1 VGKRTIVL
9 SLFFLISGLAVLG
22 YFLERNRR
30 DMLTDPYKAI
40 PTDAALVIETADLQ
54 EFLNKIAAKEGI
66 FGELN
71 SVKELNSFTLGL
83 RNIVT
88 LVNRPAFE
96 NIFTGNKALIAFFY
110 SENNKF
116 SPLLSMVVPSDLKLR
131 QVREILR
138 ESGVEEVSEQEIDGG
153 RIMNIKYTHN
163 RQADTAYI
171 FVKSGLLL
179 CCTSMKYLERAVSN
193 DDGRKDIRSIPG
205 FFKVYTASG
214 KNEDRLF
221 AVFSNLSEPV
231 SSLLRKDEKSIAA
244 RIGRLAEVVEG
255 DIYIND
261 DGLVLS
267 GYLET
272 PDSTD
277 LLYRYKSILPGTL
290 DTDKVLPSS
299 TILFETVLLPGEE
312 IGTTRNNLISE
323 ETYAL
328 ALELKPYIGE
338 EITRAIIDIR
348 EQKYEENTLVIYELS
363 NRMQSE
369 NILTDALGKSKSHS
383 TKSGRQNI
391 LYFQPDDQTKIP
403 VYRTPFKG
411 LISVLLPS
419 FAPDF
424 NDSYFAFYDNYLVT
438 GNSFATISGFL
449 YENILNKTLANDI
462 TYRDFEG
469 TLPSRAGY
477 FFYCIPSRI
486 TGYLSAFLDD
496 KIIKILQGNN
506 ASLKKIQAAGYLF
519 ASSNEMIY
527 NSLSIRF
534 KKEAREES
542 KTQWETLLDT
552 IAGIKPFFFTNH
564 ITGAKEIFIQDLKNN
579 AYLINSAGRV
589 LWKVPVKERISGNV
603 FMIDYYRNGKF
614 QLLFAGKNFLH
625 ILDRNGN
632 YVERYPVKLRNPAAN
647 GLAVFDYDNNRDY
660 RFFIAGDDRIVY
672 AYNKTG
678 SIVKGW
684 KPFKTAFNVI
694 SDVRFFRVSGK
705 DYLVVCDESSVYFL
719 DRTGNK
725 RLTLKDVVTK
735 ARGSEIRLSAGA
747 DPSVV
752 LSSPDGTVQKIKF
765 DGTISKI
772 SLRKFSDG
780 HSFDFFDIDGD
791 GFDEYIFIDK
801 GILYLYD
808 HNASEMFTKR
818 FNSDDLGGPITFIFS
833 GADKKI
839 GVFDNK
845 NKLIYLIDKNGETA
859 EGFPL
864 RGASMFSIGRLS
876 EKGGYNL
883 IVGGTDRFLYNYKIG
898 PELK

>member
-1 VGKRTIVL
+1 VGKKTIVL
-9 SLFFLISGLAVLG
+9 SLFILISGLAVLG

-30 DMLTDPYKAI
+30 DLLTDPYKAI
-40 PTDAALVIETADLQ
+40 SPDAALVIEAADIQ

-71 SVKELNSFTLGL
+71 SVKELNSFTLSL
-83 RNIVT
+83 KSLMT
-88 LVNRPAFE
+88 LANRPAFE
-96 NIFTGNKALIAFFY
+96 KILAGHKALIAFFY
-110 SENNKF
+110 SEKNEF
-116 SPLLSMVVPSDLKLR
+116 YPLLSLTVPPDLKLR

-138 ESGVEEVSEQEIDGG
+138 EAGVEKVQEQEYNGI
-153 RIMNIKYTHN
+153 RILNIHHN
-163 RQADTAYI
+163 YNRKADTA
-171 FVKSGLLL
+171 FLSVKSGLLL
-179 CCTSMKYLERAVSN
+179 CTTSMEYLEHAISN
-193 DDGRKDIRSIPG
+193 AEGKNDIRSIPG
-205 FFKVYTASG
+205 FDKVYSASG

-221 AVFSNLSEPV
+221 AAFSNLAKPIA
-231 SSLLRKDEKSIAA
+231 SLLKKDAKNMSGRIAK
-244 RIGRLAEVVEG
+244 LAEAVEG

-261 DGLVLS
+261 EGLVLS

-272 PDSTD
+272 SDSTD
-277 LLYRYKSILPGTL
+277 LLYRYKSIVPGTL

-299 TILFETVLLPGEE
+299 TILFETLLLPGAVP
-312 IGTTRNNLISE
+312 GTSKNNSISE

-328 ALELKPYIGE
+328 AIELKPYIGE
-338 EITRAIIDIR
+338 EITRAVTDIR
-348 EQKYEENTLVIYELS
+348 DQDYEENTLVIYELS

-369 NILTDALGKSKSHS
+369 NILTDALGKFKSAG
-383 TKSGRQNI
+383 TKDGGQSI
-391 LYFQPDDQTKIP
+391 LYFQPDDQTNIP
-403 VYRTPFKG
+403 VYRTPFRG
-411 LISVLLPS
+411 LISVLVPL

-449 YENILNKTLANDI
+449 YDNLLNKTLANDI

-486 TGYLSAFLDD
+486 TGYLASFLDE
-496 KIIKILQGNN
+496 KVIKILNGNN
-506 ASLKKIQAAGYLF
+506 ASLKKIQAAGYQF

-552 IAGIKPFFFTNH
+552 TAGIKPFFFTNH

-589 LWKVPVKERISGNV
+589 LWKVPVRERIAGNV
-603 FMIDYYRNGKF
+603 FMIDYFRNGKL
-614 QLLFAGKNFLH
+614 QLLFAGENYIHL
-625 ILDRNGN
+625 LDRNGN
-632 YVERYPVKLRNPAAN
+632 YVERYPVELRSPAAN

-660 RFFIAGDDRIVY
+660 RIFIAGVDKVVY

-694 SDVRFFRVSGK
+694 SDVKFFRVSGK
-705 DYLVVCDESSVYFL
+705 DYLVVCDEASVYFL

-735 ARGSEIRLSAGA
+735 ARGSEIRLSSGSN
-747 DPSVV
+747 PSLV

-765 DGTISKI
+765 DGSVIRS
-772 SLRKFSDG
+772 SLGKFSDS
-780 HSFDFFDIDGD
+780 HSFDFFDIDSD

-801 GILYLYD
+801 GMLYLYD
-808 HNASEMFTKR
+808 HNGSEMFTKR
-818 FNSDDLGGPITFIFS
+818 FNSDDIGGPITFIFS
-833 GADKKI
+833 GSDKKI
-839 GVFDNK
+839 GLFDNK
-845 NKLIYLIDKNGETA
+845 NKLIYLIDKKGEIA